1 MALKLTIISVII
13 FVMNI
18 PFGYWRSN
26 VKKFSLQWFLAV
38 HVPIPFIVLLRI
50 YSEIGFV
57 WYTYPV
63 LVGSFFL
70 GQRYGSYLRKQILER
85 NGNVSS
91 FIFTDI
97 FKSQRK
103 KPVG

>member
-13 FVMNI
+13 FIMNI

-50 YSEIGFV
+50 YSDIGFV
-57 WYTYPV
+57 WYTYPF

-70 GQRYGSYLRKQILER
+70 GQRYGSYLRTRMLELY
-85 NGNVSS
+85 GNVSS
-91 FIFTDI
+91 SIFTDI
-97 FKSQRK
+97 IRSQGKKSDR
-103 KPVG
+103 

>member
-1 MALKLTIISVII
+1 MAIKLTIISVII
-13 FVMNI
+13 FIMNI

-50 YSEIGFV
+50 FSEIGFV
-57 WYTYPV
+57 WYTYPL

-70 GQRYGSYLRKQILER
+70 GQRYGSYLRTQMLGR
-85 NGNVSS
+85 YGRVSS
-91 FIFTDI
+91 SIFTDLI
-97 FKSQRK
+97 RSHGKN
-103 KPVG
+103 PDG